1 MLFLYIIFCEKL
13 SCNVLGNA
21 KDEVKM
27 FNKIRALRNFS
38 SENAYENAYVML
50 FNHSMETSF
59 LSFKMLTS
67 VFTKSAA
74 ELFLPLELK
83 FRRIVTFEQQSIF
96 V

>member
-1 MLFLYIIFCEKL
+1 MFCVKQKMVSKICYKINGLL
-13 SCNVLGNA
+13 SG
-21 KDEVKM
+21 
-27 FNKIRALRNFS
+27 FG
-38 SENAYENAYVML
+38 ENAYVML

-59 LSFKMLTS
+59 LSFKMLAS
-67 VFTKSAA
+67 VFTKSAAA

>member
-1 MLFLYIIFCEKL
+1 MLFLYIIFYEDL
-13 SCNVLGNA
+13 VCNVPGNA
-21 KDEVKM
+21 KNDVKIS
-27 FNKIRALRNFS
+27 NKISVLLGFFS
-38 SENAYENAYVML
+38 ENAYVML

-59 LSFKMLTS
+59 LSFKMLAS
-67 VFTKSAA
+67 VFTKSAAA